1 MAEAICPLQ
10 GAVGA
15 ADREPIEPGGLVRLV
30 TTHQID
36 FGSVGPARKRRF
48 QWPIAFLPISILV
61 VSSLT
66 AACGST
72 TPFATAVPSTSPGV
86 TASPPARRGLP
97 AGYVTFVDTA
107 DHFSIA
113 VPNAWRRIDLS
124 TPGASQTLRDLV
136 AANPGLRALLGSNA
150 AALIAQ
156 GIKFYALNANDAAV
170 PTVNVAARPAVG
182 IRDSDPPRIAATLK
196 AQYATIGATVSR
208 ISTSSVAGHTALQVA
223 VTTRAVG
230 PTGAAIAKDEIQ
242 DFVAAND
249 FIYILTLA
257 GTSPE
262 FRTIAATL
270 DVS

>member
-1 MAEAICPLQ
+1 VRIGDDKKNQRRVGRPRSEASISMANRVPTNL
-10 GAVGA
+10 
-15 ADREPIEPGGLVRLV
+15 DPGGLQPYRRVRQYHAV
-30 TTHQID
+30 CH
-36 FGSVGPARKRRF
+36 RR
-48 QWPIAFLPISILV
+48 
-61 VSSLT
+61 
-66 AACGST
+66 
-72 TPFATAVPSTSPGV
+72 PFDESGCDGVPSG
-86 TASPPARRGLP
+86 AARS
-97 AGYVTFVDTA
+97 AGRYVTFVDTA

-156 GIKFYALNANDAAV
+156 GIKFYALNANEAAV
-170 PTVNVAARPAVG
+170 PTVNVVARPAVG
-182 IRDSDPPRIAATLK
+182 IRDSDLPRIAATLK

-208 ISTSSVAGHTALQVA
+208 ISASSVAGHTALQVA

>member
-1 MAEAICPLQ
+1 MTTQRMNFGP
-10 GAVGA
+10 VGH
-15 ADREPIEPGGLVRLV
+15 
-30 TTHQID
+30 T
-36 FGSVGPARKRRF
+36 RKRRL
-48 QWPIAFLPISILV
+48 QWPIALVPIAFLV

-86 TASPPARRGLP
+86 TTVAPARRGQP

-124 TPGASQTLRDLV
+124 TPGASQTLQDLV
-136 AANPGLRALLGSNA
+136 AANPGLKALLGSNA

-156 GIKFYALNANDAAV
+156 GIKFYALNASDPADV
-170 PTVNVAARPAVG
+170 PTVNVVARPAVG
-182 IRDSDPPRIAATLK
+182 IRDSDLPRIGETLK
-196 AQYATIGATVSR
+196 AQYATIGAEVSR
-208 ISTSSVAGHTALQVA
+208 VSTSSVAGHMALQVA
-223 VTTRAVG
+223 VTFRAVG
-230 PTGAAIAKDEIQ
+230 PTGAAIAKHEIQ
-242 DFVAAND
+242 DFIAAND

-270 DVS
+270 NVS

>member
-1 MAEAICPLQ
+1 
-10 GAVGA
+10 
-15 ADREPIEPGGLVRLV
+15 
-30 TTHQID
+30 
-36 FGSVGPARKRRF
+36 
-48 QWPIAFLPISILV
+48 
-61 VSSLT
+61 
-66 AACGST
+66 
-72 TPFATAVPSTSPGV
+72 
-86 TASPPARRGLP
+86 
-97 AGYVTFVDTA
+97 
-107 DHFSIA
+107 
-113 VPNAWRRIDLS
+113 
-124 TPGASQTLRDLV
+124 V

-170 PTVNVAARPAVG
+170 PTVNVVGRPAVG
-182 IRDSDPPRIAATLK
+182 IRDSDLPRIAATLK

-230 PTGAAIAKDEIQ
+230 PGAAIAKDEIQ